1 MSIKRYKIYCETDS
15 KWEKV
20 LLDESE
26 AAPTTCPT
34 NTAHTVTANS
44 ASIIATIG
52 PNDVTITNDDGTH
65 VSFPA
70 TAKKTP
76 IFQPSI
82 VPPGYYLYVT
92 SAFDDIASGKHGK
105 GDLFAVEE
113 VGITADPVD
122 GPFEKVEGRFL
133 EHVYILGGS
142 IGDRNTAGYKDWI
155 QMTAF
160 APASAPTSTPGTGN
174 ADKVATGLGFNI
186 IVPAVNGDWTVDG
199 TTLEAGEINQ
209 DLCPVPNAT
218 QTGYW
223 NWDPTASP
231 SITSAAGDGD
241 YDLFDAQLPLVR
253 QANRILF
260 WSTSGDIT
268 PSSLKGKKLL
278 PHWLLRFEVC
288 RYETGTL
295 KGTARMTIARSKTV

>member
-1 MSIKRYKIYCETDS
+1 MISKYRIYCETDS
-15 KWEKV
+15 KYEYVWGE
-20 LLDESE
+20 D
-26 AAPTTCPT
+26 APTKCPVD
-34 NTAHTVTANS
+34 TAHTVSTV
-44 ASIIATIG
+44 SIVQTIGDSLATI
-52 PNDVTITNDDGTH
+52 VNDDG
-65 VSFPA
+65 SYANFPA

-82 VPPGYYLYVT
+82 VPPGYSLYIT
-92 SAFDDIASGKHGK
+92 SAFDDITNAKRGK
-105 GDLFAVEE
+105 GNLFAIEE

-142 IGDRNTAGYKDWI
+142 IGDRNTAGFKDWI

-186 IVPAVNGDWTVDG
+186 IVPNANDTGDWTVDG

-209 DLCPVPNAT
+209 DLAPVPNAT

-223 NWDPTASP
+223 NWDPTQTP
-231 SITSAAGDGD
+231 SVTPAAGDGD

-278 PHWLLRFEVC
+278 PHWLLRFEIC

-295 KGTARMTIARSKTV
+295 KGTARMTIARAKTA